1 MGIVPFTTT
10 NMSLGA
16 LFGELGTLADYLNL
30 TPTWNFGM
38 AWLNSVVLG
47 DWFNSTQ
54 TPVYMVYWGILSMLV
69 MAWASAGFVA
79 VHTIN
84 NAVLNL
90 YIQGA
95 TGANPWGDILGYYFT
110 Y

>member
-1 MGIVPFTTT
+1 MSFAAQFT
-10 NMSLGA
+10 A
-16 LFGELGTLADYLNL
+16 LGTLGDYLNV

-47 DWFNSTQ
+47 NWVNSTQ

-79 VHTIN
+79 VNTVN

-90 YIQGA
+90 YDNQ
-95 TGANPWGDILGYYFT
+95 WGNILGYYFT
-110 Y
+110 YAGGSA